1 MPTLATFIC
10 DCGKRLNVMTDSD
23 KECKNFKAGGPAGMG
38 PRGDVTVDVSC
49 QLARGH
55 TAARDGFK
63 PRFPAGGGF
72 KAVSSRGET
81 HISPGV

>member
-1 MPTLATFIC
+1 
-10 DCGKRLNVMTDSD
+10 
-23 KECKNFKAGGPAGMG
+23 MG